1 MRVELVHSSSFI
13 HCIGQPFTFD
23 HRHGPDRPMV
33 LAEAAQDLVCL
44 HTQPFTAA
52 DCVFR
57 YTVLIDEAQLWR
69 ELDRHLGRSP
79 GPAPSRPGM
88 VMRLV
93 ERHCGHRGVLSASQ
107 RSRLAESLEL
117 ARTCGVDPALVVGF
131 LCEIGGQRA
140 VSNFLSKP
148 SKLEQLAAY
157 RRPVDRS

>member
-1 MRVELVHSSSFI
+1 MRKNKIDPPVADFAAWAAIIEKRI
-13 HCIGQPFTFD
+13 
-23 HRHGPDRPMV
+23 RAAR
-33 LAEAAQDLVCL
+33 LAENKRTALLVRE
-44 HTQPFTAA
+44 TAWGTAA

-57 YTVLIDEAQLWR
+57 YTVLIDEAQLWG

-93 ERHCGHRGVLSASQ
+93 ERHCGRRGVLSASQ

-157 RRPVDRS
+157 RRTVDRS